1 MTSEPPKPTEG
12 FQFHRRDDL
21 ETVTRVLTD
30 APVCGFFTDRIGPD
44 NMAPYDCDS
53 DYSCVYHMSNTA
65 FPGLVGCC
73 SDNDCG
79 FTSTCYNSAK
89 VSATPSITSG
99 NTAFALFCTESTATE
114 CATFTWGGED
124 LTDYH
129 CYSTPFIYAVY
140 TTATFGTPTNGSM
153 TMVTQYI
160 TKIGDD
166 ILNTYASSFDV
177 STSAQATATT
187 TAHPPA
193 GDSGKSRSSR
203 SSGTIAGGVVG
214 AVAGCACIGAG
225 VILFLR
231 KKKKSRQQDQSN
243 ELGQNGYQS
252 VPEDQSSQND
262 RKLHAEV
269 EANDPCQKIA
279 EVEASDP
286 RQKIAEVPGDSSHN
300 VPQEVDSKTFIA
312 ELPADRK
319 W

>member
-1 MTSEPPKPTEG
+1 
-12 FQFHRRDDL
+12 
-21 ETVTRVLTD
+21 
-30 APVCGFFTDRIGPD
+30 
-44 NMAPYDCDS
+44 MAPYDCSS

-99 NTAFALFCTESTATE
+99 NTAFALFCTESTAAE

-140 TTATFGTPTNGSM
+140 TTATFNTPTNGSV
-153 TMVTQYI
+153 TVATQYV

-166 ILNTYASSFDV
+166 VLDTYASSFEV
-177 STSAQATATT
+177 STSGQATTT
-187 TAHPPA
+187 TAHTHA
-193 GDSGKSRSSR
+193 GNSGKSHNLSR

-231 KKKKSRQQDQSN
+231 KKKKSPQQDQSN
-243 ELGQNGYQS
+243 ELGQDGYQS
-252 VPEDQSSQND
+252 VPEDQYSRND
-262 RKLHAEV
+262 RKLHV
-269 EANDPCQKIA
+269 ELEASDPCQKIA
-279 EVEASDP
+279 EVPEDRSHN
-286 RQKIAEVPGDSSHN
+286 VPHELDSSHN
-300 VPQEVDSKTFIA
+300 VPQELDSKDLHCRVT
-312 ELPADRK
+312 
-319 W
+319 